1 MKLHRFRPRFHAFWL
16 WLKLLWKRIDNDAM
30 TTQAGNLAFVSLLA
44 LVPLIAVVFALFA
57 AFPVFSDISV
67 QLKNFIF
74 ANFMPAAGNMLQRY
88 LEQFVANVHRM
99 TAVGAVGLIVTALLL
114 MHSVDSALN
123 AIWRSHKKRPLVY
136 SFAVYWMILTLGPL
150 LAGASLAISS
160 YLLSLKWINVTGVT
174 SLVDQTL
181 RFFPLLLSW
190 LSFWLLYSIV
200 PTQRVPS
207 RDALTGAL
215 VAGLLF
221 ELGKKGFALYV
232 TMFPTYQLIYGV
244 LAVIPILFL
253 WVYWTWCIVL
263 LGAEITVTLDDYR
276 QFKRQEREKE
286 REDG

>member
-74 ANFMPAAGNMLQRY
+74 ANFMPAAGNTLQRY

-160 YLLSLKWINVTGVT
+160 YLLSMKWINVTGVT